1 MRSSNTNNAKENS
14 AAFLLS
20 ASFLK
25 RTLTALILIP
35 LGLWILMLG
44 YPYSAGLFL
53 LLFIGL
59 LVEWMLLIHKSR
71 FSIISKLLWG
81 LGGALYITTGLGGLY
96 HAHNQRP
103 VFFIVLLFVIWG
115 TDIGAY
121 FIGQL
126 VGGPKLWPRVSPKK
140 TWSGAIGGTLAA
152 LLMTFIASRLDGF
165 RNIALFGIFVGLS
178 IVGQIGDLIESA
190 VKRHFDVKDSG
201 TLLPGHGGL
210 LDRFDSTLAIG
221 VFLWVCYILSLG

>member
-1 MRSSNTNNAKENS
+1 MRSNNTNNAKESS

-25 RTLTALILIP
+25 RTLTVLVLVP
-35 LGLWILMLG
+35 LSIWLLAKGD
-44 YPYSAGLFL
+44 PYSTGLFL
-53 LLFIGL
+53 VVFVGL
-59 LVEWMLLIHKSR
+59 LIEWSLLIRKTA
-71 FSIISKLLWG
+71 FSTIRKVLWDVGGTIYIIAG
-81 LGGALYITTGLGGLY
+81 VVGLY
-96 HAHNQRP
+96 HFYNQKFTYFMIML
-103 VFFIVLLFVIWG
+103 VVIWA

-121 FIGQL
+121 FVGQV

-140 TWSGAIGGTLAA
+140 TWSGTIGGTLAA
-152 LLMTFIASRLDGF
+152 LIVVLVANQIEGMRATPIFNLCFFI
-165 RNIALFGIFVGLS
+165 GLS

-221 VFLWVCYILSLG
+221 IVLSIVFFYK